1 MRSGPACRLRFGS
14 LDLRLHAR
22 PRYVEVFPLHFRLWA
37 TDDDDSTPD
46 VELVITDDEE
56 PRALVEHV
64 RDPLVEQLTATGR
77 RLCTSI
83 STLEVDQRA
92 LPARASLVMHPAGQD
107 DAYVDFYVA
116 MNVRALLRAFGRVQL
131 HGAAVVTAHRTALF
145 LGDKGAGKST
155 IALAF
160 GRAGAGV
167 LADDQVMLR
176 ADDDQIRISG
186 VEGGLRVTAQTER
199 HFFDA
204 PLDATPRDF
213 GGTLKKEV
221 RLGDHVHARPNHDYE
236 LDALYFPRVE
246 REFAVAP
253 LARSV
258 ALSRVLESVVP
269 LHRFA
274 GMRDQ
279 SEFVRTMTR
288 FVSSVEVYEL
298 TLGTDLA
305 GLDALVGELAI
316 RAS

>member
-1 MRSGPACRLRFGS
+1 MHSASAWRLRFGS

-22 PRYVEVFPLHFRLWA
+22 PRYVELFPLHFRLWA
-37 TDDDDSTPD
+37 TIDDGSAPD

-56 PRALVEHV
+56 PRARVEQV
-64 RDPLVEQLTATGR
+64 DDPLVELSTSTGR
-77 RLCTSI
+77 RLGTSI
-83 STLEVDQRA
+83 TTLEVDERA
-92 LPARASLVMHPAGQD
+92 LPPRASLVIHPVGQD
-107 DAYVDFYVA
+107 DAYVDHYLA

-131 HGAAVVTAHRTALF
+131 HGDAVVTPRRTALF

-160 GRAGAGV
+160 GRAGAIV

-176 ADDDQIRISG
+176 ADDHRIRVSG
-186 VEGGLRVTAQTER
+186 VDGGLRVTAQTER

-204 PLDATPRDF
+204 PLDAVPRDF
-213 GGTLKKEV
+213 GGMLKKEV
-221 RLGDHVHARPNHDYE
+221 PLGDHVDARPNEDHH
-236 LDALYFPRVE
+236 LDALYFPRVD

-258 ALSRVLESVVP
+258 ALSRVLTPLLP

-274 GMRDQ
+274 GTRDQ
-279 SEFVRTMTR
+279 YEFVRTMTR

-305 GLDALVGELAI
+305 ELDALVGEFGM
-316 RAS
+316 RPS